1 MATITQ
7 IEIEGFK
14 AFPKNFKLDLG
25 TGKNLLLYGENGS
38 GKSSLYYALHALL
51 QSVFKD
57 DKGAKYFKPG
67 DTNGEEFII
76 NNEHLINIFRFN
88 EAKDNTYTPYVRI
101 TFDDGKIWRL
111 DNGGLS
117 SENGGNESEIRM
129 LNKNS
134 AFINHSYISRFHA
147 ARNSEEIDLWNVFY
161 KDILPFHLPA
171 GETQFLA
178 DLYNEIVEVS
188 THKPSVRSLKEP
200 IDKFNNH
207 LYNLV
212 SHINKNVNTIYNENF
227 RNDGDLALNIQIVYL
242 EENNPENNLH
252 EHFYL
257 AYDRVRDGKT
267 IPLTLFAPR
276 IGIKISEDGRTI
288 YKPQSHFNEAKL
300 TAIALAVRF
309 AAMTTTVI
317 TPGSFLALD
326 DMLISLDMSNRA
338 KVVDLLLKI
347 SNKYKIYLFTHDKA
361 FFNYVCHEIHQGGK
375 TEDWVY
381 KRVSY
386 NANKKEPIV
395 LDEHSGYLSKAK
407 YFYEIGDYDTSAI
420 NIRKQLEQSVGEL
433 LPYELKVDAKGR
445 FISLEKLWDKF
456 VTFYSNNGKPL
467 DPVMQNLF
475 SDSKLLILNVAAHYQ
490 RLSNPIYKIELDKVF
505 KLVDYVR
512 SLEKISN
519 KLVVEGGKRIVFQ
532 HPTIDYKCSFE
543 LDSDLE
549 IVQDEHIVA
558 RIPKCKNIRWSYNG
572 VENWD
577 FESNQQNN
585 DHRLLTA
592 SPKITDF
599 FQRFPL
605 GITHDML
612 MKYSKIEG
620 RTTLIDYFGGIDLL
634 KISVSI

>member
-38 GKSSLYYALHALL
+38 GKSSLYYALHVLL

-57 DKGAKYFKPG
+57 DQGAKYFKPG
-67 DTNGEEFII
+67 DTNGAEFVI

-178 DLYNEIVEVS
+178 DLYNKIVEDS
-188 THKPSVRSLKEP
+188 IHKPSARSLKKS
-200 IDKFNNH
+200 IDKFNTH

-212 SHINKNVNTIYNENF
+212 SHINKGVNTIYNENF
-227 RNDGDLALNIQIVYL
+227 RNEGDLTLNIQIVYL
-242 EENNPENNLH
+242 DENDLENNLH

-257 AYDRVRDGKT
+257 AYGRVRDGKT
-267 IPLTLFAPR
+267 TPLTLFAPR

-317 TPGSFLALD
+317 TQGSFLALD
-326 DMLISLDMSNRA
+326 DMLISLDMSNRM
-338 KVVDLLLKI
+338 KVITYLLDKVAPL
-347 SNKYKIYLFTHDKA
+347 YKLYVFTHDRLFYHTFKRKIETQYKKTDWS
-361 FFNYVCHEIHQGGK
+361 FGGIYINDSTTPNEPNYVPDNETKIKKIEEAYKCHDYFRCGTLLRQECERCLNELLPDSFRIKADPNTGASVPKNLDELIGSLEEFCNHEQIDYSQFKDLKTYKDLFLNSTAHNDITSPFYRNEIKICKQAITLLAQINRAK
-375 TEDWVY
+375 TIDCHRDLSIVQ
-381 KRVSY
+381 
-386 NANKKEPIV
+386 NNKKGENFTIRLRLREPLRLLEYSDEKRISYYNKCEILRIISPNIDMNV
-395 LDEHSGYLSKAK
+395 NEGYESIYVAYEEICKRYDVIKQDNLLDILQ
-407 YFYEIGDYDTSAI
+407 D
-420 NIRKQLEQSVGEL
+420 RGEL
-433 LPYELKVDAKGR
+433 LR
-445 FISLEKLWDKF
+445 
-456 VTFYSNNGKPL
+456 
-467 DPVMQNLF
+467 
-475 SDSKLLILNVAAHYQ
+475 
-490 RLSNPIYKIELDKVF
+490 
-505 KLVDYVR
+505 
-512 SLEKISN
+512 N
-519 KLVVEGGKRIVFQ
+519 KL
-532 HPTIDYKCSFE
+532 
-543 LDSDLE
+543 
-549 IVQDEHIVA
+549 
-558 RIPKCKNIRWSYNG
+558 
-572 VENWD
+572 
-577 FESNQQNN
+577 
-585 DHRLLTA
+585 
-592 SPKITDF
+592 
-599 FQRFPL
+599 
-605 GITHDML
+605 
-612 MKYSKIEG
+612 
-620 RTTLIDYFGGIDLL
+620 
-634 KISVSI
+634 

>member
-7 IEIEGFK
+7 IEIDGFK

-88 EAKDNTYTPYVRI
+88 DAKDNTYTPYVRI
-101 TFDDGKIWRL
+101 AFDDDKIWRL

-178 DLYNEIVEVS
+178 DLYNEIVEAS

-267 IPLTLFAPR
+267 TPLTLFAPR
-276 IGIKISEDGRTI
+276 IDIKISEDGRTI

-326 DMLISLDMSNRA
+326 DMLISLDMSNRM
-338 KVVDLLLKI
+338 KIIKYLLNKI
-347 SNKYKIYLFTHDKA
+347 APAYKLYVFTHDRLFYHTLKRI
-361 FFNYVCHEIHQGGK
+361 VETQ
-375 TEDWVY
+375 Y
-381 KRVSY
+381 KRTDWIFGGIYINDSIVPNEPQYVPDDETRIDKIEDAYKCHDYFRCGTLLRQECERCLNELLPASFKVKEDPKTKASISKNLDELIGSLEEFCNHEQIDY
-386 NANKKEPIV
+386 TPFRDLKTYKDLFLNSTAHNDITSPFYRNEIKICKQAITLLAQINRAKTIDCHRDLSIIQNNKKGESFTIRLRLRELLRLLEYGDEKRISYYNKCEILRIISPNIDMNV
-395 LDEHSGYLSKAK
+395 NEGYESIYVAYEEICKRYDLIKQDNLLDILQ
-407 YFYEIGDYDTSAI
+407 D
-420 NIRKQLEQSVGEL
+420 RGEL
-433 LPYELKVDAKGR
+433 LR
-445 FISLEKLWDKF
+445 
-456 VTFYSNNGKPL
+456 
-467 DPVMQNLF
+467 
-475 SDSKLLILNVAAHYQ
+475 
-490 RLSNPIYKIELDKVF
+490 
-505 KLVDYVR
+505 
-512 SLEKISN
+512 N
-519 KLVVEGGKRIVFQ
+519 KL
-532 HPTIDYKCSFE
+532 
-543 LDSDLE
+543 
-549 IVQDEHIVA
+549 
-558 RIPKCKNIRWSYNG
+558 
-572 VENWD
+572 
-577 FESNQQNN
+577 
-585 DHRLLTA
+585 
-592 SPKITDF
+592 
-599 FQRFPL
+599 
-605 GITHDML
+605 
-612 MKYSKIEG
+612 
-620 RTTLIDYFGGIDLL
+620 
-634 KISVSI
+634 

>member
-38 GKSSLYYALHALL
+38 GKSSLYYALHVLL

-171 GETQFLA
+171 GETHFLA
-178 DLYNEIVEVS
+178 DLYNEIVEAS

-309 AAMTTTVI
+309 AAMTTAVI

-326 DMLISLDMSNRA
+326 DMLISLDMSNRM
-338 KVVDLLLKI
+338 KIIKYLLNKI
-347 SNKYKIYLFTHDKA
+347 APAYKLYVYTHDRLFYHTLKRIVETQ
-361 FFNYVCHEIHQGGK
+361 YKK
-375 TEDWVY
+375 TEWIFGGIYINDSIVPNEPQYVPDDKTRIDKIEDAY
-381 KRVSY
+381 KCHDYFRCGTLLRQECERCLDELLPASFKVKEDPKTKASASKNLDELIGSLEEFCNHEQIDY
-386 NANKKEPIV
+386 SQFKDLKTYKDLFLNSTAHNDITSPFYRNEIKICKQAITLLAQINRAKTIDCHRDLSIIQNNKKGENFTIQLRLREPLRLLEYSDEKRISYYNKCEILRIISPNIDMNV
-395 LDEHSGYLSKAK
+395 NEGYESIYVAYEEICKRYDLIKQDNLLDILQ
-407 YFYEIGDYDTSAI
+407 D
-420 NIRKQLEQSVGEL
+420 RGEL
-433 LPYELKVDAKGR
+433 LR
-445 FISLEKLWDKF
+445 
-456 VTFYSNNGKPL
+456 
-467 DPVMQNLF
+467 
-475 SDSKLLILNVAAHYQ
+475 
-490 RLSNPIYKIELDKVF
+490 
-505 KLVDYVR
+505 
-512 SLEKISN
+512 N
-519 KLVVEGGKRIVFQ
+519 KL
-532 HPTIDYKCSFE
+532 
-543 LDSDLE
+543 
-549 IVQDEHIVA
+549 
-558 RIPKCKNIRWSYNG
+558 
-572 VENWD
+572 
-577 FESNQQNN
+577 
-585 DHRLLTA
+585 
-592 SPKITDF
+592 
-599 FQRFPL
+599 
-605 GITHDML
+605 
-612 MKYSKIEG
+612 
-620 RTTLIDYFGGIDLL
+620 
-634 KISVSI
+634 

>member
-14 AFPKNFKLDLG
+14 AFPKNFKLNLG

-117 SENGGNESEIRM
+117 PENGGNESEIRM

-178 DLYNEIVEVS
+178 DLYNEIVEAS
-188 THKPSVRSLKEP
+188 THKPSVRSLKKS
-200 IDKFNNH
+200 IDKFNIH

-227 RNDGDLALNIQIVYL
+227 RNDGDLTLNIQIVYL

-309 AAMTTTVI
+309 AAMTTAVI

-326 DMLISLDMSNRA
+326 DMLISLDMSNRM
-338 KVVDLLLKI
+338 KVITYLLDKVAPL
-347 SNKYKIYLFTHDKA
+347 YKLYVFTHDRLFYHTFKRKIETQYNKTDWS
-361 FFNYVCHEIHQGGK
+361 FGGIYINDSTTPNEPNYVPDNKSKIEKIEDAYKCHDYFRCGTLLRQECERCLNELLPDSFRRKADPNTGASVPKNLDELIGSLEEFCNHEQIDYSQFKDLKTYKDLFLNSTAHNDITSPFYRNEIKICKQAITLLAQINRAK
-375 TEDWVY
+375 TIDCH
-381 KRVSY
+381 RDLSIIQ
-386 NANKKEPIV
+386 NNKKGENFTIRLRLREPLRLLEYSDEKRISYYNKCEILRIISPNIDMNV
-395 LDEHSGYLSKAK
+395 NEGYESIYVAYEEICKRYDLIKQDNLLDILQ
-407 YFYEIGDYDTSAI
+407 D
-420 NIRKQLEQSVGEL
+420 RGEL
-433 LPYELKVDAKGR
+433 LR
-445 FISLEKLWDKF
+445 
-456 VTFYSNNGKPL
+456 
-467 DPVMQNLF
+467 
-475 SDSKLLILNVAAHYQ
+475 
-490 RLSNPIYKIELDKVF
+490 
-505 KLVDYVR
+505 
-512 SLEKISN
+512 N
-519 KLVVEGGKRIVFQ
+519 KL
-532 HPTIDYKCSFE
+532 
-543 LDSDLE
+543 
-549 IVQDEHIVA
+549 
-558 RIPKCKNIRWSYNG
+558 
-572 VENWD
+572 
-577 FESNQQNN
+577 
-585 DHRLLTA
+585 
-592 SPKITDF
+592 
-599 FQRFPL
+599 
-605 GITHDML
+605 
-612 MKYSKIEG
+612 
-620 RTTLIDYFGGIDLL
+620 
-634 KISVSI
+634 

>member
-14 AFPKNFKLDLG
+14 GFPKNFKLDLG

-38 GKSSLYYALHALL
+38 GKSSLYYALHVLL

-67 DTNGEEFII
+67 DTNGAEFVI

-178 DLYNEIVEVS
+178 DLYNEIVEAS
-188 THKPSVRSLKEP
+188 THKPSVRSLKKS
-200 IDKFNNH
+200 IDKFNIH
-207 LYNLV
+207 LYNLI

-227 RNDGDLALNIQIVYL
+227 RNDGDLTLNIKIVYL
-242 EENNPENNLH
+242 DENDLENNLH

-257 AYDRVRDGKT
+257 AYGKIRDGKT
-267 IPLTLFAPR
+267 NPLTLFAPR
-276 IGIKISEDGRTI
+276 ISIKISEDGRTI

-326 DMLISLDMSNRA
+326 DMLISLDMSNRM
-338 KVVDLLLKI
+338 KVINYLLDKI
-347 SNKYKIYLFTHDKA
+347 APVYKLYVFTHDRLFYHTLKRIIETQYKESEWI
-361 FFNYVCHEIHQGGK
+361 FGGIYVNDSIVPNEPCYVPDDKRKIEKIEDAYKCH
-375 TEDWVY
+375 D
-381 KRVSY
+381 
-386 NANKKEPIV
+386 
-395 LDEHSGYLSKAK
+395 
-407 YFYEIGDYDTSAI
+407 YFRCGTLLRQECERCL
-420 NIRKQLEQSVGEL
+420 NEL
-433 LPYELKVDAKGR
+433 LPDSFKVKEDPKTGASVPKNLDEL
-445 FISLEKLWDKF
+445 I
-456 VTFYSNNGKPL
+456 
-467 DPVMQNLF
+467 
-475 SDSKLLILNVAAHYQ
+475 
-490 RLSNPIYKIELDKVF
+490 
-505 KLVDYVR
+505 R
-512 SLEKISN
+512 SLEEFCNHEQIEYTPFKDLKTYKDLFLNSTAHNDITSPFYRNEVKVCKQAITLLAQINRARTIQCKQDFYFEFQTPDGKNCLASMRRREPIKLLENNGQQRISYYSKCEIRKIIVDGADIVLN
-519 KLVVEGGKRIVFQ
+519 EGFESINQAYSFVCQ
-532 HPTIDYKCSFE
+532 NYKCPSNLVL
-543 LDSDLE
+543 LDILKDRDGYLK
-549 IVQDEHIVA
+549 D
-558 RIPKCKNIRWSYNG
+558 
-572 VENWD
+572 
-577 FESNQQNN
+577 
-585 DHRLLTA
+585 
-592 SPKITDF
+592 KI
-599 FQRFPL
+599 
-605 GITHDML
+605 
-612 MKYSKIEG
+612 
-620 RTTLIDYFGGIDLL
+620 
-634 KISVSI
+634 

>member
-7 IEIEGFK
+7 IEMEGFK

-38 GKSSLYYALHALL
+38 GKSSLYYALHVLL

-67 DTNGEEFII
+67 DTNGAEFVI
-76 NNEHLINIFRFN
+76 NNEHLINIFRLN

-161 KDILPFHLPA
+161 KDILPFYLPA

-178 DLYNEIVEVS
+178 DLYNEIVEAS
-188 THKPSVRSLKEP
+188 THKPSVRSLKKS
-200 IDKFNNH
+200 IDKFNIH

-227 RNDGDLALNIQIVYL
+227 RNDGDLTLNIQIVYL

-267 IPLTLFAPR
+267 IPLTLFAPM

-309 AAMTTTVI
+309 AAMTTAVI

-326 DMLISLDMSNRA
+326 DMLISLDMSNRM
-338 KVVDLLLKI
+338 KVIDYIFKEVLP
-347 SNKYKIYLFTHDKA
+347 KYKLYIFTHDRLLFTSFKKRINA
-361 FFNYVCHEIHQGGK
+361 DKLQEDWLYGGVYMHDRDNSIDFNLCNPYPIFIEEKDALLSAREYYIMHDYPACGQRLRKWCEDIFEHLYPSTLLKSIDGTTGK
-375 TEDWVY
+375 TIDTSLNDRIVRLYDYCINESIDFNEFKDLKIY
-381 KRVSY
+381 KDNVLNLVSHYDVSSPIYGNEILSIMRILSKLGQIATDKRTVGVNHQLGIELKANDGRAITVCIDIRSNKLNIIEYNGASRVSY
-386 NANKKEPIV
+386 YTKCLVYKVIDAGVHTEITPEVSFDSIYNAYKSYCEKYGADSNIALLDV
-395 LDEHSGYLSKAK
+395 L
-407 YFYEIGDYDTSAI
+407 YDH
-420 NIRKQLEQSVGEL
+420 G
-433 LPYELKVDAKGR
+433 
-445 FISLEKLWDKF
+445 
-456 VTFYSNNGKPL
+456 
-467 DPVMQNLF
+467 
-475 SDSKLLILNVAAHYQ
+475 
-490 RLSNPIYKIELDKVF
+490 
-505 KLVDYVR
+505 
-512 SLEKISN
+512 
-519 KLVVEGGKRIVFQ
+519 
-532 HPTIDYKCSFE
+532 
-543 LDSDLE
+543 
-549 IVQDEHIVA
+549 
-558 RIPKCKNIRWSYNG
+558 
-572 VENWD
+572 
-577 FESNQQNN
+577 
-585 DHRLLTA
+585 
-592 SPKITDF
+592 
-599 FQRFPL
+599 
-605 GITHDML
+605 
-612 MKYSKIEG
+612 
-620 RTTLIDYFGGIDLL
+620 TLIKDKL
-634 KISVSI
+634 

>member
-178 DLYNEIVEVS
+178 DLYNKIVSECNS
-188 THKPSVRSLKEP
+188 SPKPRTSRSSLKNK
-200 IDKFNNH
+200 IVDFNSY
-207 LYNLV
+207 LELLV
-212 SHINKNVNTIYNENF
+212 GNINKRASSIYNDYF
-227 RNDGDLALNIQIVYL
+227 RSVGEHELTIKIAYYKKDA
-242 EENNPENNLH
+242 PENINKDNYQL
-252 EHFYL
+252 Y
-257 AYDRVRDGKT
+257 YGRDITGLLELNTPK
-267 IPLTLFAPR
+267 
-276 IGIKISEDGRTI
+276 IGIEVKENGELIF
-288 YKPQSHFNEAKL
+288 KPQSHFNEAKL

-326 DMLISLDMSNRA
+326 DMLISLDMSNRM
-338 KVVDLLLKI
+338 KVIDYIFKEVLP
-347 SNKYKIYLFTHDKA
+347 KYKLYIFTHDRLLFTSFKKRINA
-361 FFNYVCHEIHQGGK
+361 DKLQADWLCGGVYMHDRDNSIDFNLCNPYPIFIEEKDALLSAREYYIMHDYPACGQRLRKWCEDIFERLYPSALLKSIDGTTGK
-375 TEDWVY
+375 TIDTSLNDRIVRLNDYCINESIDFNEFKDLKIY
-381 KRVSY
+381 KDNVLNLVSHYDVSSPIYGNEILSIMRILSKLSQIATDKKTVGVNRQLGIELKANDGRAITVCIDIRSNKLNIIEYNGASRVSY
-386 NANKKEPIV
+386 YTKCLVYMVIDAGVHTEITPEVSFDSIYNAYESYCEKYGADSNIALLDV
-395 LDEHSGYLSKAK
+395 L
-407 YFYEIGDYDTSAI
+407 YDH
-420 NIRKQLEQSVGEL
+420 G
-433 LPYELKVDAKGR
+433 
-445 FISLEKLWDKF
+445 
-456 VTFYSNNGKPL
+456 
-467 DPVMQNLF
+467 
-475 SDSKLLILNVAAHYQ
+475 
-490 RLSNPIYKIELDKVF
+490 
-505 KLVDYVR
+505 
-512 SLEKISN
+512 
-519 KLVVEGGKRIVFQ
+519 
-532 HPTIDYKCSFE
+532 
-543 LDSDLE
+543 
-549 IVQDEHIVA
+549 
-558 RIPKCKNIRWSYNG
+558 
-572 VENWD
+572 
-577 FESNQQNN
+577 
-585 DHRLLTA
+585 
-592 SPKITDF
+592 
-599 FQRFPL
+599 
-605 GITHDML
+605 
-612 MKYSKIEG
+612 
-620 RTTLIDYFGGIDLL
+620 TLIKDKL
-634 KISVSI
+634 

>member
-7 IEIEGFK
+7 IEIDGFK
-14 AFPKNFKLDLG
+14 AFPANFTLNLG

-67 DTNGEEFII
+67 DTNGAEFVI

-171 GETQFLA
+171 GETQFIA
-178 DLYNEIVEVS
+178 DLYNEIVEAS
-188 THKPSVRSLKEP
+188 THKPSVRSLKKS
-200 IDKFNNH
+200 IDKFNIH

-212 SHINKNVNTIYNENF
+212 NHINKNVNTIYNENF
-227 RNDGDLALNIQIVYL
+227 RNDGDLTLNIQIVYL
-242 EENNPENNLH
+242 DENDLENNLH

-257 AYDRVRDGKT
+257 AYGRVRDGKT
-267 IPLTLFAPR
+267 TPLTLFAPR

-309 AAMTTTVI
+309 AAMTTAII

-326 DMLISLDMSNRA
+326 DMLISLDMSNRM
-338 KVVDLLLKI
+338 KIIKYLLNKI
-347 SNKYKIYLFTHDKA
+347 APAYKLYVYTHDRLFYHTLKRI
-361 FFNYVCHEIHQGGK
+361 VETQ
-375 TEDWVY
+375 Y
-381 KRVSY
+381 KRTEWIFGGIYINDSIVP
-386 NANKKEPIV
+386 NEPQYVPDDKTRIDKIEDAYKCHDYFRCGTLLRQECERC
-395 LDEHSGYLSKAK
+395 LD
-407 YFYEIGDYDTSAI
+407 
-420 NIRKQLEQSVGEL
+420 EL
-433 LPYELKVDAKGR
+433 LPASFKVKEDPKTKASASKNLDELIG
-445 FISLEKLWDKF
+445 SLEEF
-456 VTFYSNNGKPL
+456 CNHE
-467 DPVMQNLF
+467 Q
-475 SDSKLLILNVAAHYQ
+475 
-490 RLSNPIYKIELDKVF
+490 
-505 KLVDYVR
+505 
-512 SLEKISN
+512 
-519 KLVVEGGKRIVFQ
+519 
-532 HPTIDYKCSFE
+532 
-543 LDSDLE
+543 
-549 IVQDEHIVA
+549 
-558 RIPKCKNIRWSYNG
+558 
-572 VENWD
+572 
-577 FESNQQNN
+577 
-585 DHRLLTA
+585 
-592 SPKITDF
+592 
-599 FQRFPL
+599 
-605 GITHDML
+605 
-612 MKYSKIEG
+612 
-620 RTTLIDYFGGIDLL
+620 IDYFQFKDLKTYKDLFLNSTVHNDITSPFYRNEVKICKQAITSLSQINRARIIPCKQDFYFEFQTPDGKNCLVSMRRREPIKLLEYNGQQRISYYSKCEIRKIVVDGTDTVLNEGFESINQAYFYVCQNYNCPSNLTLLDIL
-634 KISVSI
+634 KDRDGYLKDKI

>member
-38 GKSSLYYALHALL
+38 GKSSLYYALHVLL

-67 DTNGEEFII
+67 DTNGAEFVI

-178 DLYNEIVEVS
+178 DLYNEIVEAS

-309 AAMTTTVI
+309 AAMTTAVI

-326 DMLISLDMSNRA
+326 DMLISLDMSNRM
-338 KVVDLLLKI
+338 KIIKYLLNKI
-347 SNKYKIYLFTHDKA
+347 APAYKLYVYTHDRLFYHTLKRIVETQ
-361 FFNYVCHEIHQGGK
+361 YKK
-375 TEDWVY
+375 TEWIFGGIYINDSIVPNEPQYVPDDKTRIDKIEDAY
-381 KRVSY
+381 KCHDYFRCGTLLRQECERCLDELLPASFKVKEDPKTKASASKNLDELIGSLEEFCNHEQIDY
-386 NANKKEPIV
+386 SQFKDLKTYKDLFLNSTAHNDITSPFYRNEIKICKQAITLLAQINRAKTIDCHRDLSIIQNNKKGENFTIRLRLREPLRLLEYSDEKRISYYNKCEILRIISPNIDMNV
-395 LDEHSGYLSKAK
+395 NEGYESIYVAYEEICKRYDLIKQDNLLDILQ
-407 YFYEIGDYDTSAI
+407 D
-420 NIRKQLEQSVGEL
+420 RGEL
-433 LPYELKVDAKGR
+433 LR
-445 FISLEKLWDKF
+445 
-456 VTFYSNNGKPL
+456 
-467 DPVMQNLF
+467 
-475 SDSKLLILNVAAHYQ
+475 
-490 RLSNPIYKIELDKVF
+490 
-505 KLVDYVR
+505 
-512 SLEKISN
+512 N
-519 KLVVEGGKRIVFQ
+519 KL
-532 HPTIDYKCSFE
+532 
-543 LDSDLE
+543 
-549 IVQDEHIVA
+549 
-558 RIPKCKNIRWSYNG
+558 
-572 VENWD
+572 
-577 FESNQQNN
+577 
-585 DHRLLTA
+585 
-592 SPKITDF
+592 
-599 FQRFPL
+599 
-605 GITHDML
+605 
-612 MKYSKIEG
+612 
-620 RTTLIDYFGGIDLL
+620 
-634 KISVSI
+634 